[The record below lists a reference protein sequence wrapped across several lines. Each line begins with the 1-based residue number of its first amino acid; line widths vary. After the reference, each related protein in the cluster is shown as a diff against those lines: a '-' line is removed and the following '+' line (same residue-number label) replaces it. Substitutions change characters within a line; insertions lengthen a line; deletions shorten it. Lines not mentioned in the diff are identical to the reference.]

1 MAPQPPEAARSRAV
15 PTASALLPS
24 GELVELVYDRDE
36 ARTRFVCGRGE
47 EWRYEDELSM
57 HSGEK
62 LVPFSPANNLLVH
75 DVVLLPEEPLE
86 YGTAQKLF
94 EEIRAFIH
102 KYVDLSDLFE
112 ELTAY
117 YVLLTWIYDAFEELP
132 YLRVRGDYG
141 SGKTRFLLVVG
152 SVCYKPMFASGAST
166 TSPLFRI
173 IDAFRGTLVLDESD
187 FRVSDERAEI
197 VKILNNGNSRGFP
210 VLRTE
215 VLRSKEFDPRAYTVF
230 GPKIIATRGYFDD
243 RALESRC
250 LTEDLGQRPLR
261 DDVPI
266 NLTPSYRGEA
276 LELRDKLLLY
286 RLRTFRTGSVPE
298 TIADRKIEPR
308 LRQIFAP
315 FLSLIQDD
323 QTRSRASALLLAYQ
337 RDMISDRALG
347 VEARVL
353 ESIEGL
359 RRLPGPPITIAQ
371 IASEMVRRFG
381 EEFER
386 PVTPKWV
393 GAILRRRLGLKP
405 VKSHGNFIL
414 ERQEI
419 AKLPQLYARF
429 GVEEARG
436 PDDAAPGSAV
446 PLE

>member
-1 MAPQPPEAARSRAV
+1 MRSV
-15 PTASALLPS
+15 PTASAVLAS
-24 GELVELVYDRDE
+24 GELVELVYDRRE
-36 ARTRFVCGRGE
+36 NKTQFVCGRGN
-47 EWRYEDELSM
+47 EWRYENELIVRT
-57 HSGEK
+57 GER
-62 LVPFSPANNLLVH
+62 LVPFSATNNLLVH
-75 DVVLLPEEPLE
+75 DVVLLPEEPVE
-86 YGTAQKLF
+86 YGTAGDLF
-94 EEIRAFIH
+94 AKIRAFVH

-117 YVLLTWIYDAFEELP
+117 YVLLTWIYDNFEELP

-152 SVCYKPMFASGAST
+152 SICYKPMFASGAST

-187 FRVSDERAEI
+187 FRVSDERTEI

-215 VLRSKEFDPRAYTVF
+215 VLKSKEFDPRAYTVF
-230 GPKIIATRGYFDD
+230 GPKIVATRGYFDD

-250 LTEDLGQRPLR
+250 LTEDLGQRALR
-261 DDVPI
+261 EDIPI
-266 NLTPSYRGEA
+266 NLSPSYRREA
-276 LELRDKLLLY
+276 LELRNRLLLY
-286 RLRTFRTGSVPE
+286 RLRNFQPDSVPS
-298 TIADRKIEPR
+298 TLSDRKIEPR

-315 FLSLIQDD
+315 FLSLIDD
-323 QTRSRASALLLAYQ
+323 DETRGRASDLLRAYQ
-337 RDMISDRALG
+337 RDMVSDRALA

-359 RRLPGPPITIAQ
+359 RRIPGSPITIAQ

-386 PVTPKWV
+386 PVTAKWV

-405 VKSHGNFIL
+405 IKSHGNFIL

-419 AKLPQLYARF
+419 AKLPQLYAKF
-429 GVEEARG
+429 GVEEREASSDVVSVEEHSL
-436 PDDAAPGSAV
+436 P
-446 PLE
+446 